1 MSTENDKTIEV
12 YEKFGQNYLDRNKKD
27 AETDPHYK
35 EDIERRRLYMKNITK
50 DLPKDAKLFEVGSAS
65 GNEIKTLQSL
75 GFTNIT
81 PSDVAD
87 FFIRH
92 LQSEGFSPIKFNL
105 ITDEFPD
112 SYDFIRCSAVLVH
125 FKKDE
130 AKAAIEKMFA
140 ALNPNGICSFSVKH
154 KEGCTEEWKYDKDI
168 GAERYFSYWD
178 KDELE
183 DFVKTCGFV
192 DIDVEQ
198 QGGARACWLACTA
211 KKPA

>member
-12 YEKFGQNYLDRNKKD
+12 YEKLGQNYLDRNKKD
-27 AETDPHYK
+27 LETNPRYK
-35 EDIERRRLYMKNITK
+35 ADIERRRLYVENITK
-50 DLPKDAKLFEVGSAS
+50 DLPRDAKIFEVGSAS

-92 LQSEGFSPIKFNL
+92 LRSEGFSPIKFNL

-112 SYDFIRCSAVLVH
+112 SYDFIRCSAVIVH
-125 FKKDE
+125 FKKGE
-130 AKAAIEKMFA
+130 AKAAIVKMYS

-154 KEGCTEEWKYDKDI
+154 KESHDEEWKYDDDI
-168 GAERYFSYWD
+168 GAERYFSYWK

-183 DFVKTCGFV
+183 NFVKECGFTNI
-192 DIDVEQ
+192 DIEQ
-198 QGGARACWLACTA
+198 QGGARSCWLACTA

>member
-1 MSTENDKTIEV
+1 MSTENDKTIKV
-12 YEKFGQNYLDRNKKD
+12 YEKFGQNYLNRNKKD

-35 EDIERRRLYMKNITK
+35 ERRRLYMEKITK
-50 DLPKDAKLFEVGSAS
+50 DLPRSAKIFEVGSAS
-65 GNEIKTLQSL
+65 GNEVKILKSL

-87 FFIRH
+87 FFINH
-92 LQSEGFSPIKFNL
+92 LRNEGFSPIKFNL

-130 AKAAIEKMFA
+130 ARASIEKMLS
-140 ALNPNGICSFSVKH
+140 ALNPGGICSFSVKL
-154 KEGCTEEWKYDKDI
+154 KEGHKEEWKYDRDI
-168 GAERYFSYWD
+168 GAKRYFSYWN

-183 DFVKTCGFV
+183 EFVKSCGFV
-192 DIDVEQ
+192 DIDIEQ
-198 QGGARACWLACTA
+198 QGGIRACWLICTV

>member
-12 YEKFGQNYLDRNKKD
+12 YEKFGQNYLNRNKKD

-35 EDIERRRLYMKNITK
+35 ADIERRRLYIENITK
-50 DLPKDAKLFEVGSAS
+50 DLPRDAKIFEVGSAS
-65 GNEIKTLQSL
+65 GNEIKTLESL

-87 FFIRH
+87 FFIKH
-92 LQSEGFSPIKFNL
+92 LQNEGFSPIKFNL

-130 AKAAIEKMFA
+130 AKAAIVKMFN

-154 KEGCTEEWKYDKDI
+154 KEGHSEEWKHDDDI
-168 GAERYFSYWD
+168 GAERYFSYWN

-183 DFVKTCGFV
+183 SFVKECGFS
-192 DIDVEQ
+192 DIDIEQ

>member
-1 MSTENDKTIEV
+1 MSTENDETIEV

-27 AETDPHYK
+27 SEADPHYL
-35 EDIERRRLYMKNITK
+35 ERRRFYLENTTK
-50 DLPKDAKLFEVGSAS
+50 DLPKDAKIFEVGSAS
-65 GNEIKTLQSL
+65 GNEIKILESL

-81 PSDVAD
+81 PSDIAD
-87 FFIRH
+87 FFIDH
-92 LQSEGFSPIKFNL
+92 LRNEGFSPIKFNL

-130 AKAAIEKMFA
+130 AKAAIKKMFA
-140 ALNPNGICSFSVKH
+140 ALNPGGICSFSVKL
-154 KEGCTEEWKYDKDI
+154 KEGHGEEWKYDKDI
-168 GAERYFSYWD
+168 GAKRYFSYWG

-183 DFVKTCGFV
+183 DFAKGCGFV
-192 DIDVEQ
+192 DIDIEQ
-198 QGGARACWLACTA
+198 QGGIRACWLTCTA